1 MIRASKLFLAAVALA
16 ALPAAAL
23 ARDCDHDDHR
33 PASWAQPAPRPAP
46 HAPPRATWHDARW
59 RERELAAL
67 RAEFRALDDER
78 ARFLARYGHRP
89 GKVRKFEREYAFR
102 RAELE
107 HRWDAL
113 QAVAYRW

>member
-23 ARDCDHDDHR
+23 AGDCDHDVRR
-33 PASWAQPAPRPAP
+33 PASWTQPPPRPAP
-46 HAPPRATWHDARW
+46 PAPARAAWHDARW
-59 RERELAAL
+59 REHELTLL

-78 ARFLARYGHRP
+78 ARFLARHHRHP
-89 GKVRKFEREYAFR
+89 GKVRKFEREHAAR

-107 HRWDAL
+107 SRWYAL
-113 QAVAYRW
+113 QPVAYRW